1 MRSGTRRV
9 AWWASLPGLV
19 FLLLPTLVVLPLSL
33 SESPSMRLPPE
44 AWSTRWYEAAFTSG
58 DWMAALRRSTVAAV
72 LTTAIAVPAGIAAA
86 LALRASA
93 RPLAAAIR
101 MLLVAPAII
110 PAVLIGIG
118 AFFLFA
124 RLGLNN
130 TLPGLVL
137 AHVALAL
144 PYVLLTIEAGLA
156 RVDPALEPA
165 ARSLGAAPWRAALTV
180 TVPQIRHSI
189 VVAALFA
196 FLTSFDEISVAFF
209 ISSGDRSTLPRRM
222 FSALR
227 DSFDPT
233 IAAISMVLIVVT
245 ALIVLVGLPGRGHAE
260 DEDR

>member
-1 MRSGTRRV
+1 MRRV
-9 AWWASLPGLV
+9 PPLAFWAGLPGLV

-33 SESPSMRLPPE
+33 SDSATMRLPPD
-44 AWSTRWYEAAFTSG
+44 AWSTRWYEAAFASG
-58 DWMAALRRSTVAAV
+58 DWMAALQRSTVTAI
-72 LTTAIAVPAGIAAA
+72 LTTILAVPIGVAAA
-86 LALRASA
+86 LSLRASP
-93 RPLAAAIR
+93 RPLAGAVR
-101 MLLVAPAII
+101 LLLVAPAII

-124 RLGLNN
+124 RIGLNN

-137 AHVALAL
+137 AHVALSL
-144 PYVLLTIEAGLA
+144 PYVLITVEAGLA

-189 VVAALFA
+189 LVAGLFA

-233 IAAISMVLIVVT
+233 IAAISMMLIAVT
-245 ALIVLVGLPGRGHAE
+245 ALFVLVGLPGRRDAP
-260 DEDR
+260 DER